1 MTIVG
6 LVWEIYTLF
15 CGVGISYS
23 NICTSNS
30 HLFLVRTVL
39 CDFQGWNYCGGGFQV
54 IWVCKIGLV
63 WYIWVVG
70 FYEVFHVVIS

>member
-30 HLFLVRTVL
+30 HLFLFEPFFVIFRGGITV
-39 CDFQGWNYCGGGFQV
+39 GGGFQA